1 MDDDELLR
9 KLGTLS
15 ARQDDDRDRDR
26 DAAQWERLLRGELS
40 ASEVAEL
47 ERLAERDEEAAM
59 MLSLHRPLEAS
70 VREGI
75 VSDLAAHV
83 TSDRAPAPAPTR
95 APAPARSEPT
105 RLSAWR
111 ARAYTVGAGVALAAG
126 VALLVTRGGTPA
138 ALPLYTLDVSGAA
151 TSRGPSPEPAAG
163 TLAAAC
169 VLHANPRSTF
179 ELVARTDVPGTT
191 GAGPIAAH
199 AFVVRAGATT
209 PWSGALE
216 ISPSGSVRILD
227 SAALL
232 QGASELRVVV
242 GRKEQL
248 AGDEALAKA
257 RGTARSGPGWQVL
270 GCAVVPAAD

>member
-15 ARQDDDRDRDR
+15 AHQDQDQGCDPT
-26 DAAQWERLLRGELS
+26 AAQWKRLLRGELS
-40 ASEVAEL
+40 VSEVADL
-47 ERLAERDEEAAM
+47 ESLAERDAEAAM
-59 MLSLHRPLEAS
+59 MLSLHRPLDAS

-75 VSDLAAHV
+75 VSDLASHLANERV
-83 TSDRAPAPAPTR
+83 PAAPPAPE
-95 APAPARSEPT
+95 PAEPT
-105 RLSAWR
+105 RVGAWR
-111 ARAYTVGAGVALAAG
+111 ARAYTVGAGLALAAG

-151 TSRGPSPEPAAG
+151 TSRGPAPPPGAG
-163 TLAAAC
+163 TPAGAC
-169 VLHANPRSTF
+169 VLHANPRGTF
-179 ELVARTDVPGTT
+179 ELVARTDVT

-199 AFVVRAGATT
+199 AFVVREGATT

-216 ISPSGSVRILD
+216 LSPSGSVRILD
-227 SAALL
+227 SGALL

-248 AGDEALAKA
+248 ADEVALARA
-257 RGTARSGPGWQVL
+257 RGTARFGPGWQVL